1 MNIDITTPAL
11 LFPAISLLL
20 LAYTSKFLTT
30 GQLIRGLVR
39 NANNNKG
46 YEVVKQVENLKKR
59 VNLIRWMQIS
69 GTLSLLLCVISMFFI
84 FEQMQIIGNYVFA
97 LSLVCMAI
105 SLIITIYEVYISA
118 YALGYE
124 LNGLENDK

>member
-1 MNIDITTPAL
+1 MLYRKAK
-11 LFPAISLLL
+11 S
-20 LAYTSKFLTT
+20 
-30 GQLIRGLVR
+30 
-39 NANNNKG
+39 
-46 YEVVKQVENLKKR
+46 VVD
-59 VNLIRWMQIS
+59 
-69 GTLSLLLCVISMFFI
+69 I